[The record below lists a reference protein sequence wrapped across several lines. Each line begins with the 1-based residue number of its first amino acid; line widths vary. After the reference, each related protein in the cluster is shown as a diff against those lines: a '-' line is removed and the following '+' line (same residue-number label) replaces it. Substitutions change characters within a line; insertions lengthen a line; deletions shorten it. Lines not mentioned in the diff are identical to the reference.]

1 MIEDSKNIKPFF
13 VQHEEW
19 TAKTKQIEALKKQ
32 EKEVMDSKFKEA
44 ADKREEVVK
53 MQGDKKQEYA
63 SKMFKLQRRLK
74 EQEKAADAIRKA
86 KEDDFARR
94 KELLALNKQDQT
106 ENYMRGKHFQNLY
119 K

>member
-13 VQHEEW
+13 VQHEEF
-19 TAKTKQIEALKKQ
+19 TAKTKQIEALKKK
-32 EKEVMDSKFKEA
+32 EKEELEFRFKEI
-44 ADKREEVVK
+44 ADKRSEVVK

-63 SKMFKLQRRLK
+63 GKMYKLQRRLK
-74 EQEKAADAIRKA
+74 EQEKAADAIKKA
-86 KEDDFARR
+86 KDDDFARR